1 MSGSK
6 QVRRRAHPENF
17 EQASE
22 DYGSSLRVLAP
33 LLAPY
38 SRRLSDAHLR
48 LGLALEFHPNEKRRP
63 EAFGHIEQA
72 AHVLQRRLVEL
83 EKDTPSATAEGRVF
97 AEKDNLA
104 ALDDDQRRRETR
116 DVKEV
121 LKDLEVK
128 VCTLC

>member
-1 MSGSK
+1 M
-6 QVRRRAHPENF
+6 
-17 EQASE
+17 
-22 DYGSSLRVLAP
+22 
-33 LLAPY
+33 
-38 SRRLSDAHLR
+38 
-48 LGLALEFHPNEKRRP
+48 
-63 EAFGHIEQA
+63 
-72 AHVLQRRLVEL
+72 QRRLVEL